1 MHSVTREIT
10 LRICSSRFVAL
21 SDERRGTR
29 DTRLRY
35 VDLNEPPARH
45 GLQLATAREA
55 HTGDACSENNFR
67 AAAASLRQDYPP
79 IQHN

>member
-1 MHSVTREIT
+1 M
-10 LRICSSRFVAL
+10 RFAGL

-35 VDLNEPPARH
+35 VDLNEPPAHRR
-45 GLQLATAREA
+45 LQLATARERSVP
-55 HTGDACSENNFR
+55 GDACSENNFR
-67 AAAASLRQDYPP
+67 TAAASLRQDYPP